1 MTTKKRLISATVAVC
16 VAAATATAIALA
28 TGGEA
33 QSAATALT
41 SLSNP
46 GRTVSLAQTEPKIIR
61 FMRLQRA
68 SLLAVRGPLAYY
80 RVQTKDGTCF
90 SVGDASALGR
100 IGGSECPHG
109 PFPTRERPLL
119 DLSIYE
125 AASHD
130 RGTLSL
136 YRAEGIVADGV
147 ASVAFTRADGSVA
160 LRLPVRGNVYSATA
174 VPSGGIAHVVAYN
187 ASGAEVWRSP

>member
-1 MTTKKRLISATVAVC
+1 MTTKKTLVTAGIGLF
-16 VAAATATAIALA
+16 VAAVTATSITLA

-33 QSAATALT
+33 HSAATALT

-46 GRTVSLAQTEPKIIR
+46 GRSVELARTDPKIVR
-61 FMRLQRA
+61 SMGAQRA
-68 SLLAVRGPLAYY
+68 SLLAVRGRLAYY
-80 RVQTKDGTCF
+80 RMQTKDGTCF

-100 IGGSECPHG
+100 IGGSECPRG
-109 PFPTRERPLL
+109 PFPTRERPVL

-125 AASHD
+125 TASHE
-130 RGTLSL
+130 RGVLSL
-136 YRAEGIVADGV
+136 YRAEGIAADGV
-147 ASVAFTRADGSVA
+147 SSVAFTRADGSVV

-174 VPSGGIAHVVAYN
+174 VPSAGVTHVVAYN